1 MTKRAVDRETRMA
14 NLPSAERPRRILVVE
29 DEEEVQVL
37 VARLLSSVGH
47 EVDTASDGEEALRK
61 LETHR
66 PDLIV
71 LDLIMPGVDGWEV
84 LRRVRALTQAPPV
97 VILTGRGDYAT
108 FARGVRE
115 GAAAYVVKPFHF
127 HELVAT
133 CQRVLLDAGSPK
145 REVAGE
151 RRSEPRRL
159 LVAEVSV
166 LGRDGQP
173 VATAALTELSPH
185 GARLELAV
193 ALKIGETVRLAF
205 QVRGDA
211 PLQLVGEVRWR
222 ADAPRGF
229 VHGLAFRDLAGDA
242 RKQLMALLAPAV
254 QDAQPLSSQQPGRR

>member
-1 MTKRAVDRETRMA
+1 MVT
-14 NLPSAERPRRILVVE
+14 LPNAERPRRILVVE

-47 EVDTASDGEEALRK
+47 AVDTASDGQEALSK
-61 LETHR
+61 IETCR

-84 LRRVRALTQAPPV
+84 LRRVRAQPQAPPV

-108 FARGVRE
+108 FARGVQE
-115 GAAAYVVKPFHF
+115 GAAAYVVKPFRF

-133 CQRVLLDAGSPK
+133 CQRVLLAAGAPR

-173 VATAALTELSPH
+173 VAAAALTELSPH

-193 ALKIGETVRLAF
+193 ALAKGETVRLAF

-211 PLQLVGEVRWR
+211 PIELVGEVRWR

-229 VHGLAFRDLAGDA
+229 VHGLAFRDLAEDA
-242 RKQLMALLAPAV
+242 RRQLMALLAPAV
-254 QDAQPLSSQQPGRR
+254 QDAQRFTSLQSGGR

>member
-1 MTKRAVDRETRMA
+1 MTS
-14 NLPSAERPRRILVVE
+14 LPNAERPRRILVVE
-29 DEEEVQVL
+29 DEEEVLVL

-71 LDLIMPGVDGWEV
+71 LDLIRPGVDGWEV

-115 GAAAYVVKPFHF
+115 GAAAYVVKPFRF

-133 CQRVLLDAGSPK
+133 CQRVLLDASQQ

-166 LGRDGQP
+166 LSRDGQP
-173 VATAALTELSPH
+173 AATAALTELSTH

-242 RKQLMALLAPAV
+242 RQQLMALLAPTV
-254 QDAQPLSSQQPGRR
+254 QGAPRPSSRQPGGR